1 MLRPGRPRHQQ
12 LSDWLREQ
20 IEQGVYKPQD
30 RLPSEHE
37 LSRRFGVSRITVRR
51 ALQTLEHEGLI
62 YRCQGV
68 GSFVKQSH
76 IRQGLV
82 RLTDFAEDMAR
93 AGLEARSKVVHF
105 APEAASAEV
114 AARLGVSEGSTV
126 IRLDRLRLGN
136 DAPIA
141 FDRTWL
147 TPFYAQFLEG
157 KNLER
162 ETIYSILE
170 TLHIPIV
177 RGYYR
182 IAAVNADA
190 ETAQWLQV
198 PEGTALLRIDRISCT
213 SNEKVVYYQ
222 QRFYRSD
229 RIVYELVLERDS
241 RRRIPP
247 KEGMPLREFEPVFL
261 PPPEQ

>member
-1 MLRPGRPRHQQ
+1 MLQPGRPLHQQ

-20 IEQGVYKPQD
+20 IEQGAYKAQD

-51 ALQTLEHEGLI
+51 ALQTLEYEGLI
-62 YRCQGV
+62 YRCQGL
-68 GSFVKQSH
+68 GSFVRRMPIQ
-76 IRQGLV
+76 QGLV

-93 AGLEARSKVVHF
+93 AGLKTHSQVVHF

-114 AARLGVSEGSTV
+114 AARLDVREGSLV
-126 IRLDRLRLGN
+126 VRLDRLRLGN
-136 DAPIA
+136 DEPIA

-157 KNLER
+157 KDLEH
-162 ETIYSILE
+162 ETIYRILE
-170 TLHIPIV
+170 ALNIPIV

-182 IAAVNADA
+182 IASANADA
-190 ETAQWLQV
+190 EIAQLLQV
-198 PEGTALLRIDRISCT
+198 AKQTALLRIDRT
-213 SNEKVVYYQ
+213 SYTVGDKVVYFQ

-229 RIVYELVLERDS
+229 RVVYELVLERDS
-241 RRRIPP
+241 RRRISP

-261 PPPEQ
+261 QLHAR